1 MKKILIDTDPGM
13 DDTLAIILAIKS
25 RAVQLLGISSV
36 AGNYPIE
43 VTTRNALK
51 TVELLKRT
59 DIPVAR
65 GMQKPLARP
74 LAKDPFSH
82 GSDGQAET
90 HLPEPTTKP
99 SGKHGVDQIIDMV
112 RANPGEV
119 TVITLGPLTNLAMAF
134 MKEPDIVPLV
144 KEVVAIAGSFGLNK
158 YAFANATGDTPQSE
172 WNVFVDPEA
181 ARLVFESGVPVR
193 AVGLDVATHFDINF
207 TEEQLATLK
216 ASARPEANIVEKMV
230 RFVQGRGFE
239 SYCVL
244 IDSMAVA
251 GRGRDQGRADPGADG
266 GRFPPPSRLG
276 PPARDRGRLERRLSA
291 LPRPG
296 DDPGAGV
303 SDGPRDRRKDLC
315 RRPGQDPRR
324 LSWQAG
330 RGLVV

>member
-25 RAVQLLGISSV
+25 SAVQLLGISSV

-51 TVELLKRT
+51 TIELVKRT

-65 GMQKPLARP
+65 GMGKPLARP

-90 HLPEPTTKP
+90 HLPEPRTKP

-144 KEVVAIAGSFGLNK
+144 KEVVAIAGSFGFNK

-172 WNVFVDPEA
+172 WNVFGDPEA

-193 AVGLDVATHFDINF
+193 AVGLITEPKQADDIVA
-207 TEEQLATLK
+207 A
-216 ASARPEANIVEKMV
+216 
-230 RFVQGRGFE
+230 
-239 SYCVL
+239 
-244 IDSMAVA
+244 
-251 GRGRDQGRADPGADG
+251 GRADMVAMARAILADP
-266 GRFPPPSRLG
+266 RWPWRAAAALG
-276 PPARDRGRLERRLSA
+276 HDFKTAPQLARA
-291 LPRPG
+291 
-296 DDPGAGV
+296 AGV
-303 SDGPRDRRKDLC
+303 HRH
-315 RRPGQDPRR
+315 
-324 LSWQAG
+324 WVAA
-330 RGLVV
+330 

>member
-25 RAVQLLGISSV
+25 SAVELLGISSV

-51 TVELLKRT
+51 TVELVKRT

-65 GMQKPLARP
+65 GMGKPLARP

-99 SGKHGVDQIIDMV
+99 SGRHGVDQIIDMV

-207 TEEQLATLK
+207 TEAQLATLK

-251 GRGRDQGRADPGADG
+251 AVIDESLIGTTRARVGVETKGELTLGQTVADFRHHHG
-266 GRFPPPSRLG
+266 WAHLPEIKVASSADYRRFL
-276 PPARDRGRLERRLSA
+276 DLVMTLVLE
-291 LPRPG
+291 
-296 DDPGAGV
+296 
-303 SDGPRDRRKDLC
+303 
-315 RRPGQDPRR
+315 
-324 LSWQAG
+324 
-330 RGLVV
+330 

>member
-230 RFVQGRGFE
+230 R
-239 SYCVL
+239 
-244 IDSMAVA
+244 
-251 GRGRDQGRADPGADG
+251 DQGRADPGADG

>member
-13 DDTLAIILAIKS
+13 DDTLAIILAAKS
-25 RAVQLLGISSV
+25 KAVELLGISSV

-43 VTTRNALK
+43 VTTKNALK
-51 TVELLKRT
+51 TLELIKRT

-65 GMQKPLARP
+65 GMGKPLARP

-82 GSDGQAET
+82 GSDGQAEA
-90 HLPEPTTKP
+90 HLPEPATQP
-99 SGKHGVDQIIDMV
+99 ANKHGIDQIIDVV
-112 RANPGEV
+112 RTNPGEV

-134 MKEPDIVPLV
+134 MKEPAIVPLV
-144 KEVVAIAGSFGLNK
+144 KEVVCIAGSFGLNK

-181 ARLVFESGVPVR
+181 ARLVLESGAPIR

-207 TEEQLATLK
+207 TEEQLAILK
-216 ASARPEANIVEKMV
+216 SSARPEANIVEKMV

-251 GRGRDQGRADPGADG
+251 AVIDPSLIGTTKARVGIETKGELTLGQTVADFRHHHGWSHLPEIDVASSADYA
-266 GRFPPPSRLG
+266 RFLDLVM
-276 PPARDRGRLERRLSA
+276 ALVLE
-291 LPRPG
+291 
-296 DDPGAGV
+296 
-303 SDGPRDRRKDLC
+303 
-315 RRPGQDPRR
+315 
-324 LSWQAG
+324 
-330 RGLVV
+330 